1 MKKIQTSVILFMST
15 GVEFNPFFFIKK
27 NKEEDRRQ
35 KKKNNWNERDE
46 NERNIILINTVLR

>member
-1 MKKIQTSVILFMST
+1 MST